1 MYSIL
6 LKNIYFINYDEMNLV
21 IMKTFDQTIDL
32 DGIDKIILKT
42 MLENAR
48 TSILAIS
55 KITGISGAAVHQRL
69 KKLEKNNVILG
80 SQIIVNPKI
89 LGFKTVAFIGI
100 YLDKAMR
107 NREAVKQL
115 KSIPEVIECHY
126 TTGNW
131 SIFAK
136 LLCKDNEHLM
146 ELLNKKIQLIEGV
159 SRTETFISLQQQLN
173 RQIML

>member
-1 MYSIL
+1 MKIS
-6 LKNIYFINYDEMNLV
+6 EQTVV
-21 IMKTFDQTIDL
+21 I

-42 MLENAR
+42 LMNDAR
-48 TSILAIS
+48 TPILAIS

-69 KKLEKNNVILG
+69 KKLEKAEVISG
-80 SQIIVNPKI
+80 SQIIINPKI
-89 LGFKTVAFIGI
+89 LGFKTVAFIGV

-107 NREAVKQL
+107 NPEAVKQL

-146 ELLNKKIQLIEGV
+146 ELLNKKIQSVEGV

-173 RQIML
+173 RQITL